1 MKKASIKFNQVYC
14 INKHCIKKEYCYNVI
29 IISNSGK
36 EYTSYDNWTSYAINS
51 KEAKHDILCRIGQTQ
66 AIDYI
71 LDDLVIKDNGN
82 IPYFVEVKKQN
93 NINPLF
99 NNILT
104 SIKNF

>member
-51 KEAKHDILCRIGQTQ
+51 NQAKQDILFRIGQNQ
-66 AIDYI
+66 SIDYV
-71 LDDLVIKDNGN
+71 LDDIIIKNDCG
-82 IPYFVEVKKQN
+82 IPYFVEVKKEH

-99 NNILT
+99 NSILN
-104 SIKNF
+104 SIKKF